1 MSPDSEDAVPFGKTS
16 PTNSTLWAMPPVFF
30 HSTVSPTLTVTVL
43 GMNSP
48 GASLMTITAA
58 GSSRPLGPASAG
70 LVRHTKPATAMAT
83 SAAARTRCILGVVPI
98 IVGLLRDKL
107 QNSGLRIRLLPCRQ
121 FQLGRSQGLRS
132 MTGENIVV
140 GIAQRRADARI
151 FDAFANLANQCLGWV
166 GQILAGRLDA
176 GVDCVD
182 RAGAADVVG
191 PPLRCGR
198 SFASAENPEHLCPTR
213 DGVGLCCNRKR
224 RSSGRRANA
233 LRRTRRGGRV
243 IRGVSV
249 R

>member
-98 IVGLLRDKL
+98 IVGLLRDKTTEL
-107 QNSGLRIRLLPCRQ
+107 GLKDSATSLPPIPTRA
-121 FQLGRSQGLRS
+121 LARPSLDDGREYCSR
-132 MTGENIVV
+132 
-140 GIAQRRADARI
+140 
-151 FDAFANLANQCLGWV
+151 
-166 GQILAGRLDA
+166 
-176 GVDCVD
+176 D
-182 RAGAADVVG
+182 RAA
-191 PPLRCGR
+191 PR
-198 SFASAENPEHLCPTR
+198 
-213 DGVGLCCNRKR
+213 
-224 RSSGRRANA
+224 
-233 LRRTRRGGRV
+233 
-243 IRGVSV
+243 
-249 R
+249 